1 MNCYQCGSR
10 LSSEDFCTNCG
21 ADVGLYKKI
30 LAMSN
35 YCYND
40 GLARANV
47 RDLSGAVVSLKQSL
61 KYNKRNIEARNLLG
75 LVYFEMGEAV
85 LAMSEWI
92 ISKNFE
98 PSKNIADEYLDILH
112 SSPTKLDNI
121 DQTLKK
127 YNQALQFCY
136 QDSKDLAIIQLKKVL
151 SINRNLISGYQLLG
165 LLYICTGDYDNAKRT
180 LFKALSVDASNTTTL
195 GYIKEVNRLIREQE
209 EKTGKKVSTLPMETI
224 SYQNGNEVIIQ
235 PVYAKEKVGFSSI
248 INIIIGLL
256 VGVAI
261 CWFLIMPAR
270 MAGITQVN
278 DEKFKEVSEQLA
290 AEQASRQ
297 EIEKT
302 LSDRQNQMDELQRKY
317 DDITGASG
325 RKTEHD
331 YLMDAA
337 IAYVNDPT
345 DSVAIMEN
353 MDHISEEF
361 LDSTTD
367 SFRELYAALKS
378 DAATL
383 AADEY
388 IENAKSAV
396 KANDYNVAIE
406 EYTKA
411 WLLDKSNSDVL
422 MNLAHCYRQSGDT
435 KKADELYK
443 QVIDTF
449 PGTQNAVD
457 AADYITEEQD

>member
-1 MNCYQCGSR
+1 MKCYRCGNN
-10 LSSEDFCTNCG
+10 LAAEDFCTGCG
-21 ADVGLYKKI
+21 ADVGVYKKI
-30 LAMSN
+30 MAMSN
-35 YCYND
+35 HYYND
-40 GLARANV
+40 GLQKANV
-47 RDLSGAVVSLKQSL
+47 RDLSGAVISLELAL
-61 KYNKRNIEARNLLG
+61 KYNKKNTEARNLLG

-85 LAMSEWI
+85 LALSEWI
-92 ISKNFE
+92 ISKNFS
-98 PSKNIADEYLDILH
+98 PDKNLADEYISALH
-112 SSPTKLDNI
+112 SSPTKLENL

-127 YNQALQFCY
+127 YNQALQYCY

-151 SINRNLISGYQLLG
+151 SINKNLISGYQLLA

-180 LFKALSVDASNTTTL
+180 LFRALSIDAGNTTTL
-195 GYIKEVNRLIREQE
+195 NYIKEVNDLIREQE
-209 EKTGKKVSTLPMETI
+209 EKTGKRVSALPMDTI

-235 PVYAKEKVGFSSI
+235 PVYEKEKVGFSSI

-261 CWFLIMPAR
+261 CWFLVMPAR
-270 MAGITQVN
+270 MAGQTQIN

-290 AEQASRQ
+290 AEQASKQ

-302 LSDRQNQMDELQRKY
+302 LSDTKNQMDELQKKY

-325 RKTEHD
+325 KKSEYD

-337 IAYVNDPT
+337 AAYVADPT
-345 DSVAIMEN
+345 DSINIMDS
-353 MDHISEEF
+353 MDHISEEY
-361 LDSTTD
+361 LEGSTE
-367 SFRELYAALKS
+367 SYKKLYEVLKT

-396 KANDYNVAIE
+396 RANDYKLAIE

-411 WLLDKSNSDVL
+411 WLLDKTNSDLL
-422 MNLAHCYRQSGDT
+422 MNLAHCYRENGDT
-435 KKADELYK
+435 KKADELYR
-443 QVIDTF
+443 QVMETF
-449 PGTQNAVD
+449 PETQNAVD
-457 AADYITEEQD
+457 AADYITEE

>member
-1 MNCYQCGSR
+1 MKCYQCGNR
-10 LSSEDFCTNCG
+10 LSAEDFCTACG
-21 ADVGLYKKI
+21 ADVGVYKKI
-30 LAMSN
+30 MAMSN
-35 YCYND
+35 YYYND
-40 GLARANV
+40 GLAKANV

-61 KYNKRNIEARNLLG
+61 KYNKRNMEARNLLG

-85 LAMSEWI
+85 LALSEWI
-92 ISKNFE
+92 ISKNLE
-98 PSKNIADEYLDILH
+98 PVKNIADEYINTLH

-127 YNQALQFCY
+127 YNQALQYCY

-209 EKTGKKVSTLPMETI
+209 EKTGKKISSLPMDTI

-235 PVYAKEKVGFSSI
+235 PVYEKEKRGFSSI
-248 INIIIGLL
+248 INIAIGIG
-256 VGVAI
+256 VGIAI
-261 CWFLIMPAR
+261 SWFLIFPAR
-270 MAGITQVN
+270 MTGQNQMN

-290 AEQASRQ
+290 SEQASRQ
-297 EIEKT
+297 EIEKS
-302 LSDRQNQMDELQRKY
+302 LQDKQNQMDELQKKY
-317 DDITGASG
+317 DDLTGASG
-325 RKTEHD
+325 KRTEPD

-337 IAYVNDPT
+337 TAYVADPT
-345 DSVAIMEN
+345 DSLTIMEL
-353 MDHISEEF
+353 MDHIPEEY
-361 LDSTTD
+361 LSTAKEP
-367 SFRELYAALKS
+367 FKNLYDALKT

-388 IENAKSAV
+388 IESAKSAV
-396 KANDYNVAIE
+396 KANDYKTAIE

-422 MNLAHCYRQSGDT
+422 MNLAHCYRQDGDT
-435 KKADELYK
+435 KKADELYR

-449 PGTQNAVD
+449 PDTQNAAD
-457 AADYITEEQD
+457 AADYMTEEE

>member
-1 MNCYQCGSR
+1 MNCYQCGNR
-10 LSSEDFCTNCG
+10 LSGEDFCTSCG
-21 ADVGLYKKI
+21 ADVGVYKKI

-35 YCYND
+35 YYYND

-47 RDLSGAVVSLKQSL
+47 RDLSGAVLSLKQSL
-61 KYNKRNIEARNLLG
+61 RYNKRNTEARNLLG

-85 LAMSEWI
+85 LALSEWI
-92 ISKNFE
+92 ISKNLQ
-98 PSKNIADEYLDILH
+98 PSRNIADEYISALH

-127 YNQALQFCY
+127 YNQALQYCY

-180 LFKALSVDASNTTTL
+180 LFKALSIDAGNTTVL
-195 GYIKEVNRLIREQE
+195 GYIKEVNDLIREQE

-235 PVYAKEKVGFSSI
+235 PVFQKEKVGFSSI
-248 INIIIGLL
+248 INIVIGLV

-270 MAGITQVN
+270 MAGVTQTN

-290 AEQASRQ
+290 AEQAASQ
-297 EIEKT
+297 ETAKLLEDK
-302 LSDRQNQMDELQRKY
+302 QNQMDDLQRKY

-325 RKTEHD
+325 RKTELD
-331 YLMDAA
+331 YLMTAA
-337 IAYVNDPT
+337 SAYVTDPT
-345 DSVAIMEN
+345 DSITIMEN
-353 MDHISEEF
+353 MDHITEGYLNEAA
-361 LDSTTD
+361 TE
-367 SFRELYAALKS
+367 SFRTLYDKLKE
-378 DAATL
+378 DVGTL

-388 IENAKSAV
+388 IENAKAAV
-396 KANDYNVAIE
+396 KANDYDTAIE

-411 WLLDKSNSDVL
+411 WLLDKTNSDVL

-435 KKADELYK
+435 GKADELYQ

-449 PGTQNAVD
+449 PDTQNAMD
-457 AADYITEEQD
+457 AADYITEER

>member
-1 MNCYQCGSR
+1 MNCYHCGAR
-10 LSSEDFCTNCG
+10 LSAENFCTSCG
-21 ADVGLYKKI
+21 ADVGVYKKI
-30 LAMSN
+30 MAMSN
-35 YCYND
+35 YYYND
-40 GLARANV
+40 GLAKANV
-47 RDLSGAVVSLKQSL
+47 RDLSGAVISLKQSL
-61 KYNKRNIEARNLLG
+61 KYNKRNSQARNLLG

-85 LAMSEWI
+85 LALSEWI
-92 ISKNFE
+92 ISKNLE
-98 PSKNIADEYLDILH
+98 PDKNIAGEYIDILH
-112 SSPTKLDNI
+112 ASPTKLENI

-127 YNQALQFCY
+127 YNQALQYCY

-180 LFKALSVDASNTTTL
+180 LFRALSVDASNTTTL
-195 GYIKEVNRLIREQE
+195 GYIKEVNELIREQE

-235 PVYAKEKVGFSSI
+235 PVYQKEKVGFSSI

-270 MAGITQVN
+270 MAGQIQMN
-278 DEKFKEVSEQLA
+278 DEKFKEVSEELA
-290 AEQASRQ
+290 AEQASKQ
-297 EIEKT
+297 EIEKA
-302 LSDRQNQMDELQRKY
+302 LSDKQNQMDELQMAY

-325 RKTEHD
+325 KKTEHD

-337 IAYVNDPT
+337 TAYVADPT
-345 DSVAIMEN
+345 DSVTIMEN
-353 MDHISEEF
+353 MDHISEDYLE
-361 LDSTTD
+361 TTTE
-367 SFRELYAALKS
+367 SFRTLYDALKS

-396 KANDYNVAIE
+396 KANDYDEAIE
-406 EYTKA
+406 AYTKA
-411 WLLDKSNSDVL
+411 WLLDKTNSDVL

-435 KKADELYK
+435 KKADELYQ
-443 QVIDTF
+443 QVIDLF
-449 PGTQNAVD
+449 PDTQNALD
-457 AADYITEEQD
+457 AADYMTGE

>member
-1 MNCYQCGSR
+1 MNCYQCGNR
-10 LSSEDFCTNCG
+10 LSEEDFCTSCG
-21 ADVGLYKKI
+21 ADVGVYKKI

-35 YCYND
+35 YYYND

-47 RDLSGAVVSLKQSL
+47 RDLSGAVLSLKQSL
-61 KYNKRNIEARNLLG
+61 RYNKRNTEARNLLG

-92 ISKNFE
+92 ISRNLQ
-98 PSKNIADEYLDILH
+98 PAKNIADEYLNTLH

-195 GYIKEVNRLIREQE
+195 GYLKEVNDLIREQE

-235 PVYAKEKVGFSSI
+235 PVYEKEKVGFSSI
-248 INIIIGLL
+248 INIVIGLI

-270 MAGITQVN
+270 MAGVTQLN

-290 AEQASRQ
+290 AEQASAQ
-297 EIEKT
+297 ETAKQLEDTKNQ
-302 LSDRQNQMDELQRKY
+302 LSELQQKY

-325 RKTEHD
+325 KMTELD
-331 YLMDAA
+331 YLMTAA
-337 IAYVNDPT
+337 SAYVSDPT
-345 DSVAIMEN
+345 DSITIMEN
-353 MDHISEEF
+353 MDHISEEY
-361 LDSTTD
+361 LETATD
-367 SFRELYAALKS
+367 SFRALYDQLKT
-378 DAATL
+378 DVGTL
-383 AADEY
+383 AAGEY

-396 KANDYNVAIE
+396 KANDYDLAIE

-411 WLLDKSNSDVL
+411 WLLDKTNSDVL

-435 KKADELYK
+435 RKADELY
-443 QVIDTF
+443 QQIIDTF
-449 PGTQNAVD
+449 PDTQNAMD
-457 AADYITEEQD
+457 AADYITNEQ